1 MTTTPIEYPLI
12 NYSEFATLSRCERQ
26 HRLLYIDGLD
36 DGHDESQASG
46 LNLGTL
52 LHLGGGRWQAGLGA
66 TLPVQ
71 WTDDINTGGKPGE
84 VRTLRLDDF
93 DPETVD
99 LALWL
104 LKRYELHYGSEPPSD
119 WKLLS
124 AEEWLERK
132 FGTGRAQWRLVGRSD
147 GAVEIDG
154 LIWLLERKSYKS
166 KGRLDYVGVDPQLG
180 CYSLLFER
188 KYGVRPF
195 GVIYDGIYTYPYVPR
210 KPTQAELIEES
221 GLTFGTKKA
230 AQEWAREQVAR
241 HPGVERDPADSFER
255 REVEIS
261 DAHLEA
267 AKEYLASAVRRRRAL
282 IKRPG
287 DALPNVGAHCS
298 WCPVQEQCWDQLGAG
313 YNEEIEFDEG

>member
-1 MTTTPIEYPLI
+1 MTTIELPQI
-12 NYSEFATLSRCERQ
+12 NYSEFAALTRCEKQ
-26 HRLLYIDGLD
+26 HRMLYIDGEAD
-36 DGHDESQASG
+36 DHDPSIQSG

-52 LHLGGGRWQAGLGA
+52 LHLGGGRWQMGLGA

-93 DPETVD
+93 APETVD
-99 LALWL
+99 LAEWL
-104 LKRYELHYGSEPPSD
+104 LNRYTLHYGSQPPSD

-124 AEEWLERK
+124 AEEWLTRK
-132 FGTGRAQWRLVGRSD
+132 FGTGRSQWLLVGRSD

-154 LIWLLERKSYKS
+154 DIWLLERKSYRS

-180 CYSLLFER
+180 CYSLLFEK
-188 KYGVRPF
+188 KYGLRPH
-195 GVIYDGIYTYPYVPR
+195 GVIYDGIYTYPYVP
-210 KPTQAELIEES
+210 KVPTQKQLIEES
-221 GLTFGTKKA
+221 GLIFGTKA
-230 AQEWAREQVAR
+230 AERDWAREAVAR
-241 HPGVERDPADSFER
+241 NPGIERPAEDSFER

-287 DALPNVGAHCS
+287 DALPNVGSHCS

-313 YNEEIEFDEG
+313 YGDEIEFDDEA